1 MATTTNFGWDTPDDT
16 DLVKDGAAAIRTA
29 LNGVDTSFVD
39 LKGGTT
45 GQILSKNSNT
55 DLDYTWITND
65 VGDITEVAAGTGI
78 SGGGTSGSVTIT
90 NSMATEIDAKGDL
103 IGGTGADAFARLAI
117 GTNGQVLTADSV
129 ETTGMKWATPSPA
142 AFVGCSLGRSAN
154 QTMSNNTV
162 NEVLWTTE
170 AIDTDAFH
178 STVTNTGRLTIP
190 SGKDG
195 KYLIILSLNWASN
208 STGVRDIFFKKNGS
222 DYSPSISTTLPGL
235 SGGAMTMNLSTI
247 VSLVATDYITAHI
260 YQNSGGNLDA
270 TSDRTF
276 IYLQYLG
283 A

>member
-1 MATTTNFGWDTPDDT
+1 M
-16 DLVKDGAAAIRTA
+16 
-29 LNGVDTSFVD
+29 
-39 LKGGTT
+39 
-45 GQILSKNSNT
+45 
-55 DLDYTWITND
+55 
-65 VGDITEVAAGTGI
+65 AAGLGFKTF
-78 SGGGTSGSVTIT
+78 V
-90 NSMATEIDAKGDL
+90 NGD
-103 IGGTGADAFARLAI
+103 
-117 GTNGQVLTADSV
+117 VLTAADTNGYLMQGVLVFADAAARDAAITSPEEGQFAYLKDTD
-129 ETTGMKWATPSPA
+129 ETTYYTGLAWTNLTSSGA

-154 QTMSNNTV
+154 QTISNNAV

-178 STVTNTGRLTIP
+178 STVSNTGRLTIP

-208 STGVRDIFFKKNGS
+208 ASGVRDIFFKKNGS
-222 DYSPSISTTLPGL
+222 DYSPSISTTLPAL

-247 VSLVATDYITAHI
+247 VSLVATDYITAHV

-270 TSDRTF
+270 TDARTF